1 MKSLCVCVCYS
12 LTRGSLASMLALKC
26 CRLSE
31 SRGST
36 MQTSGPA
43 ESRKTVRA
51 VRRHLW
57 STTLSPKNTHTDIYK
72 HTVNIQTY
80 FHSFHK
86 IEVHSVCSSV
96 VLPASHRCSSVFR
109 ADLSSILQAPP
120 LFSCRLI
127 GDVSTNFRA
136 WRTACSTRPRPAVS
150 PGPGSRNVYLFAGYY
165 KKNKNVFVCVCV
177 LPLCVLGWW
186 TTSLRTPSNR

>member
-1 MKSLCVCVCYS
+1 MKSLCVCVCVIHWPVGLWPPCWLWS
-12 LTRGSLASMLALKC
+12 AADW
-26 CRLSE
+26 
-31 SRGST
+31 
-36 MQTSGPA
+36 
-43 ESRKTVRA
+43 VRA
-51 VRRHLW
+51 EVLRCKRQDQQRAGRRWGPWGGICDPRHCHLR
-57 STTLSPKNTHTDIYK
+57 THTDIYK

-177 LPLCVLGWW
+177 LPVCVLGWW